1 MCRRSKCYSCSP
13 VACHLNRPLPLLQ
26 FFFIFEGQWIVL
38 FDSKTL
44 LSSKHIDHVC
54 LVWLMISSCFPS
66 FFFFND
72 KSQWQPSCF
81 LGILFDGFCNLCCAC
96 PRAIPP
102 SFFESLKWVW
112 ILIWQ
117 CYLSSLNEPLNCEF
131 PPFLLFW
138 IMGGD
143 RTLRKEKYEK
153 KERKNKTILEFRSCQ
168 PGTEENYGSWVHT
181 RKGEKKERNSASCRW
196 RVEKG
201 GQKKEL
207 NNELHSTQRQS
218 NRRKRTPHG
227 AVFFIESFQSYQ
239 VSHRAAWNYKQWRS
253 THTSNTEFQQP
264 FHLFSPPHRNKK
276 KANEDLIL
284 SIFVC
289 VCGKHLIKHR
299 ILFDSQFWVCLFV
312 VQYITHCLCV
322 YVCSSFVF
330 HY

>member
-1 MCRRSKCYSCSP
+1 M
-13 VACHLNRPLPLLQ
+13 LFEQ
-26 FFFIFEGQWIVL
+26 FEWATQLWI
-38 FDSKTL
+38 S
-44 LSSKHIDHVC
+44 
-54 LVWLMISSCFPS
+54 
-66 FFFFND
+66 
-72 KSQWQPSCF
+72 
-81 LGILFDGFCNLCCAC
+81 
-96 PRAIPP
+96 PP
-102 SFFESLKWVW
+102 SYYSESRVE
-112 ILIWQ
+112 I
-117 CYLSSLNEPLNCEF
+117 EPWGKKN
-131 PPFLLFW
+131 
-138 IMGGD
+138 
-143 RTLRKEKYEK
+143 TKRKREK
-153 KERKNKTILEFRSCQ
+153 KKTILEFRSCQ

-181 RKGEKKERNSASCRW
+181 RKGKKKERNSASCRW

-284 SIFVC
+284 SIFLC

>member
-1 MCRRSKCYSCSP
+1 MSHSTVNFP
-13 VACHLNRPLPLLQ
+13 PPLL
-26 FFFIFEGQWIVL
+26 I
-38 FDSKTL
+38 
-44 LSSKHIDHVC
+44 
-54 LVWLMISSCFPS
+54 
-66 FFFFND
+66 
-72 KSQWQPSCF
+72 
-81 LGILFDGFCNLCCAC
+81 ILNHGWRSN
-96 PRAIPP
+96 PEERKI
-102 SFFESLKWVW
+102 
-112 ILIWQ
+112 
-117 CYLSSLNEPLNCEF
+117 
-131 PPFLLFW
+131 
-138 IMGGD
+138 
-143 RTLRKEKYEK
+143 RKEREK
-153 KERKNKTILEFRSCQ
+153 KRQYLNSVHANQGQKKITAVEYTRER
-168 PGTEENYGSWVHT
+168 GG
-181 RKGEKKERNSASCRW
+181 KKERNSASCRW

-284 SIFVC
+284 SIFLC